1 MTPITAKLLLPIIQA
16 MADGKEIQTKIVRTD
31 GSHQWVTQH
40 CLDFTGKPENYRI
53 KPEPKEI
60 WVNEYANTGVAAHT
74 SKDAAVR
81 NAGVAATRKAV
92 RYREVIE
99 D

>member
-1 MTPITAKLLLPIIQA
+1 MNKKTAKDYLPLVQA
-16 MADGKEIQTKIVRTD
+16 LADGKKIQVISSGGWRDIVEPGFNLPAER
-31 GSHQWVTQH
+31 
-40 CLDFTGKPENYRI
+40 YRI
-53 KPEPKEI
+53 KPESKEI

-92 RYREVIE
+92 RYREVLDE
-99 D
+99 